1 MSAEHSFFARQDF
14 HPKNQLIMNMQ
25 SCDIIDNNSEDEHR
39 ASIHHLH
46 AALPAILSLE
56 RD

>member
-14 HPKNQLIMNMQ
+14 HPKNMQ